1 MKTKKPGGL
10 KAPGLNTF
18 TMQCKFNKFTK
29 KPDSKTAFVLIEGEA
44 IFTNRLYLLNPV
56 YIHKRSPA
64 FTLVSKG
71 KHVSGFFPI
80 SGGVFLGDHNK
91 QALILFQ
98 RELGF
103 DLFQTDLSP
112 VTAKSLLL
120 NGDLNDQLFKA
131 REEAKAL

>member
-1 MKTKKPGGL
+1 
-10 KAPGLNTF
+10 
-18 TMQCKFNKFTK
+18 MQCKFNKFTK
-29 KPDSKTAFVLIEGEA
+29 KPDSKTAFVLTEGEA
-44 IFTNRLYLLNPV
+44 IFTEAVYILNPL

-71 KHVSGFFPI
+71 KHISGFFPAC
-80 SGGVFLGDHNK
+80 GGAFIGDHNR

-112 VTAKSLLL
+112 ATAVQLLC
-120 NGDLNDQLFKA
+120 NGDLNEDLFKA
-131 REEAKAL
+131 RQQR

>member
-1 MKTKKPGGL
+1 MR
-10 KAPGLNTF
+10 
-18 TMQCKFNKFTK
+18 CKFNKFTK
-29 KPDSKTAFVLIEGEA
+29 KPDSKTAFVLIEGQP
-44 IFTNRLYLLNPV
+44 IFTESVYLLNPI

-71 KHVSGFFPI
+71 KHVSGFFPV

-103 DLFQTDLSP
+103 DLFQTDLDP
-112 VTAKSLLL
+112 VTAKQLLC
-120 NGDLNDQLFKA
+120 NGELNDQLFEA
-131 REEAKAL
+131 RQEASKSL

>member
-1 MKTKKPGGL
+1 
-10 KAPGLNTF
+10 
-18 TMQCKFNKFTK
+18 MQCKFNKFTK
-29 KPDSKTAFVLIEGEA
+29 KPDSKTAFVLIEGKA
-44 IFTNRLYLLNPV
+44 IFTESVYLLNPI

-71 KHVSGFFPI
+71 KHVSGFFPAC
-80 SGGVFLGDHNK
+80 GGAFIGDHNK

-112 VTAKSLLL
+112 AIAKQLLC
-120 NGDLNDQLFKA
+120 NGDLNEDLFKA
-131 REEAKAL
+131 RQQA

>member
-1 MKTKKPGGL
+1 
-10 KAPGLNTF
+10 
-18 TMQCKFNKFTK
+18 MQCKYNSFTK
-29 KPDSKTAFVLIEGEA
+29 KPDSKTAFVLIEGQP
-44 IFTNRLYLLNPV
+44 IFTESVYLLNPI

-71 KHVSGFFPI
+71 KHVSGFFPLSENTFI
-80 SGGVFLGDHNK
+80 GDHDK
-91 QALILFQ
+91 KALILFQ

-103 DLFQTDLSP
+103 DLFKTDLDP